1 MQEVTDP
8 TINGSAFGN
17 VSVEQGQSVIVE
29 VNFPNGFFGVQVN
42 GTTVSMNTASTEI
55 KSYLNVGTNT
65 LLVLTSDINGRS
77 ESQTC
82 TITVIATTPQ
92 TYTITTSSNPDT
104 GGSTSGDGTF
114 DAGTSQTVTATA
126 NSNYHFVNWTEGG
139 NEVSTNPSYSF
150 NLDRDRNL
158 VANFEATTWLL
169 TVNSGSGSGNYAA
182 GTVVN
187 ISANAAPSGKT
198 FDQWTGD
205 VSGVADANSANTTF
219 TMGSANATIT
229 ATYKDIPIV
238 NAQTPTISAQPQ
250 GATVDIGTPVT
261 LSVSASVTDGGT
273 LSYQWYADDSA
284 ISEATGSSYSPPT
297 ATAGTTSYYVV
308 ITNTNNSVNGAT
320 TATVTS
326 DAATV
331 VVNGSGTAIETVDA
345 SSVNVYAQ
353 NGKLVI
359 KSDSEPIARVEIFN
373 FAGQLL
379 KAIQSGEGNSVEIS
393 GLPKQALIVKVIL
406 SNGNP
411 VIIRKGLL
419 F

>member
-1 MQEVTDP
+1 MRCIPD
-8 TINGSAFGN
+8 
-17 VSVEQGQSVIVE
+17 
-29 VNFPNGFFGVQVN
+29 
-42 GTTVSMNTASTEI
+42 AS
-55 KSYLNVGTNT
+55 L
-65 LLVLTSDINGRS
+65 
-77 ESQTC
+77 
-82 TITVIATTPQ
+82 ITVIVAGNFATISGIDPFFVNPGTNWLEDPNGTELGSDQTSYNVSGTGTKTFTLYTRDGFGPNATYSISITVTFESPQ

-104 GGSTSGDGTF
+104 GGSTSGGGSF

-126 NSNYHFVNWTEGG
+126 NSNYHFVNWTEDG

-150 NLDRDRNL
+150 TLNGDRNL
-158 VANFEATTWLL
+158 VANFEL
-169 TVNSGSGSGNYAA
+169 
-182 GTVVN
+182 
-187 ISANAAPSGKT
+187 
-198 FDQWTGD
+198 
-205 VSGVADANSANTTF
+205 
-219 TMGSANATIT
+219 
-229 ATYKDIPIV
+229 IPIV

-250 GATVDIGTPVT
+250 GAAVDVGTPVT

-284 ISEATGSSYSPPT
+284 ISGATGSTYSPPT

-320 TATVTS
+320 TATATS

-331 VVNGSGTAIETVDA
+331 VVNDNGTAIETVDA
-345 SSVNVYAQ
+345 SKLIVYSQ

-379 KAIQSGEGNSVEIS
+379 KAVQSSGETSVEIS
-393 GLPKQALIVKVIL
+393 GLSIKQALIVKIIL
-406 SNGNP
+406 SNDNP